1 MRSAW
6 RLGVAACA
14 LGAGPLAGGAD
25 ASATASAA
33 VPVAATR
40 SPAPAPVAGWPR
52 RVDDALGRSV
62 SLNARPVRIVSLTPG
77 NTEILFAIGAGD
89 RIVGVTAWCNTPEVA
104 RALPKV
110 GGFAA
115 TTVNLEAIV
124 ALRPDLVV
132 AGDEAH
138 RLVVETLAGLGIP
151 AMAVKVRDFAG
162 LFALMRQLGTVTD
175 TADVAERVVR
185 GLEDRVAAVATRTA
199 AIPREQRPRVYWEV
213 FDAPLMTAGRGS
225 MLGRLI
231 ELAGGENLFADLRE
245 EYPQIGTEAVVTR
258 DPQVILGADMAA
270 TGAGALTVERLRERP
285 GWAGLTAV
293 RTGRVVALPADPV
306 SRPGPRLVDALEQ
319 VEVLLRADL
328 RGVAPVEVK
337 R

>member
-1 MRSAW
+1 MALLALA
-6 RLGVAACA
+6 LGV
-14 LGAGPLAGGAD
+14 GVQVTLA
-25 ASATASAA
+25 ASADSAA
-33 VPVAATR
+33 
-40 SPAPAPVAGWPR
+40 WPR
-52 RVDDALGRSV
+52 RVDDALGRRV
-62 SLNARPVRIVSLTPG
+62 EIPARPVRIVSLTPG
-77 NTEILFAIGAGD
+77 NTEILFAIGAGE
-89 RIVGVTAWCNTPEVA
+89 RIVGVTAWCNTPEAA

-138 RLVVETLAGLGIP
+138 RLVVETLGGLGVP
-151 AMAVKVRDFAG
+151 ALVVKVRDFAG
-162 LFALMRQLGTVTD
+162 LFALMRQLGVVTGEE
-175 TADVAERVVR
+175 AGAERVVQA
-185 GLEDRVAAVATRTA
+185 LETRVAAVAARTA
-199 AIPREQRPRVYWEV
+199 AIPPDRRLRVYWEV

-225 MLGRLI
+225 MLGQLI
-231 ELAGGENLFADLRE
+231 ELAGGRNLFADLRE

-258 DPQVILGADMAA
+258 DPEVIFGADMAS
-270 TGAGALTVERLRERP
+270 TGAGALTAERLRARP

-319 VEVLLRADL
+319 VETLLS
-328 RGVAPVEVK
+328 GVAPVGQRGEAG